1 LKTNS
6 FSSSNVIIST
16 SGLTTGSRFCSTNA
30 LFKALGATI
39 SKASS
44 NKACLPILEI
54 KTLRGTF
61 PLRKPGMLIFLLNF
75 QKLNPDLFSL
85 LLAVL

>member
-1 LKTNS
+1 MEDNKDLIDK
-6 FSSSNVIIST
+6 FSEEEDD
-16 SGLTTGSRFCSTNA
+16 A

-61 PLRKPGMLIFLLNF
+61 SLRKPGMLIFLLNF
-75 QKLNPDLFSL
+75 AKAKSRPFFTSSCGTVISRTTL
-85 LLAVL
+85 